1 MYAAVSHTA
10 RIQKSTF
17 VRGDEEMV
25 EQVNKFFD
33 LAGSG
38 NETRFVNPGAGRLKD
53 EMTTYAGTLPA

>member
-1 MYAAVSHTA
+1 
-10 RIQKSTF
+10 
-17 VRGDEEMV
+17 MV